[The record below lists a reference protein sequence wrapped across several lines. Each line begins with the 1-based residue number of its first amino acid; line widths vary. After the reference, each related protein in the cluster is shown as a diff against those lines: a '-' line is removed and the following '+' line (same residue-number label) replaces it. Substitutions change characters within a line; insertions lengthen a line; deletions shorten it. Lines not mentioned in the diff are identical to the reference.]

1 MKIIGAVILAL
12 SAASGWAGDAG
23 NGKAVF
29 SAKCG
34 SCHDKD
40 GKGNPAMAKMFKA
53 EPAALDLSD
62 EGTQGK
68 THEEI
73 IGLISQGKNKMPSF
87 TGKLKDGEID
97 DAAAYIHSLGGKP
110 AVDTAAAA
118 KLFAGKCGSCH
129 GKDGKGNPATAK
141 MSKGAPAALDLSDEG
156 TQDKTDEELIGLTSQ
171 GKNKMPAF
179 TGKLSAP
186 EIKALVAYLRSLG
199 PAKK

>member
-1 MKIIGAVILAL
+1 MKIIGVVILAL

-34 SCHDKD
+34 SCHGKD

-53 EPAALDLSD
+53 E
-62 EGTQGK
+62 
-68 THEEI
+68 
-73 IGLISQGKNKMPSF
+73 
-87 TGKLKDGEID
+87 
-97 DAAAYIHSLGGKP
+97 
-110 AVDTAAAA
+110 
-118 KLFAGKCGSCH
+118 
-129 GKDGKGNPATAK
+129 
-141 MSKGAPAALDLSDEG
+141 PAALDLSDEG